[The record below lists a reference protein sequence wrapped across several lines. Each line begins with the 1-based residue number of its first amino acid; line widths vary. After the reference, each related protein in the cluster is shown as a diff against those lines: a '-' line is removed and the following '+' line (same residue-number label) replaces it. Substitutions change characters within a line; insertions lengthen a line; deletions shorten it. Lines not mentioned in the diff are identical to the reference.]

1 MARAVKL
8 LNNDLDFTE
17 SKPNVIE
24 GKEEIAQRVEVL
36 LKKWLGEWF
45 LNNQEGIDYLGLIF
59 TRNYSPE
66 RIKTEIIS
74 KVLDVEGV
82 TSIDDYRQVK
92 NDKELVVSFNLF
104 TTDGQVEFNT
114 RLGAIA

>member
-8 LNNDLDFTE
+8 LNNDLDFTGSRANE
-17 SKPNVIE
+17 IE
-24 GKEEIAQRVEVL
+24 GKEEIAQRVGVR

-45 LNNQEGIDYLGLIF
+45 LNNEEGIDYLGLIF
-59 TRNYSPE
+59 TRDYSPE
-66 RIKTEIIS
+66 RVKTEIIS
-74 KVLDVEGV
+74 QVLDVEGV
-82 TSIDDYRQVK
+82 TSIDDYNQVK
-92 NDKELVVSFNLF
+92 NDRELVVSFNLF